1 MNRATLTLDE
11 VGQDPLATF
20 STWLKAATE
29 TEVNDPN
36 AMGLASVDEDGMPD
50 LRMVL
55 LKGLDGDGFVF
66 YTNFES
72 AKGEQLLRQPRAAL
86 CFHWKSQRRQVRVR
100 GPVEAVTAAEADL
113 YYESRPYR
121 SRIGAWASDQSRPL
135 ADRAILEERV
145 ASLEAQHPE
154 GGPLPR
160 PERWSGF
167 RVRPLAIEFWQ
178 DGAFRLHDRFRFSR
192 PALEHAWTV
201 ERLYP

>member
-100 GPVEAVTAAEADL
+100 GLVEAVTAAEADL

>member
-100 GPVEAVTAAEADL
+100 GLVEAVTAAEADL

-154 GGPLPR
+154 SGPLPR